1 MAAPSRNIRYIT
13 IAGCGPGSPEYITP
27 AAIAAVEKAD
37 LLIGTE
43 RLVRLFSPRPTQSV
57 VVNSTVEQALDAIEQ
72 RPDCKNIAVLV
83 TGDPGVFSLA
93 RLVIERF
100 GREQCRVIPGISS
113 IQAAFARFGLDWAD
127 AKIISAHKEDPDPD
141 DSLLKSGKIAVLLGR
156 EGSLRW
162 VADHIVKN
170 VPEDRRIFVC
180 ENLNLDDESVQEAR
194 CEELRDLHV
203 SPRTVV
209 LIVKGELLS

>member
-1 MAAPSRNIRYIT
+1 MAIASQIT
-13 IAGCGPGSPEYITP
+13 IVGCGPGSPEYIIP

-43 RLVRLFSPRPTQSV
+43 RLLRLFPSRPTQRV

-72 RPDCKNIAVLV
+72 RPDCKNITVLV

-100 GREQCRVIPGISS
+100 GREQCGVIPGISS
-113 IQAAFARFGLDWAD
+113 IQAAFARLGLDWAD

-141 DSLLKSGKIAVLLGR
+141 DSLLGSEKIAVLLGR
-156 EGSLRW
+156 EASLQW
-162 VADHIVKN
+162 VADHIVDN
-170 VPEDRRIFVC
+170 VPTDRRVFVC
-180 ENLNLDDESVQEAR
+180 ENLTMDDESVREAR
-194 CEELRDLHV
+194 REELRDLHV
-203 SPRTVV
+203 SSRTVV
-209 LIVKGELLS
+209 LIIKGDLLS

>member
-1 MAAPSRNIRYIT
+1 MTAPSRNIRYIT

-43 RLVRLFSPRPTQSV
+43 RLLKLFSSRPTQSV

-72 RPDCKNIAVLV
+72 RPNCRNVAVLV
-83 TGDPGVFSLA
+83 TGDPGIFSLA

-113 IQAAFARFGLDWAD
+113 IQTAFARLGLDWAD

-141 DSLLKSGKIAVLLGR
+141 ASLLKSDKIAVLLGR
-156 EGSLRW
+156 AGSLRW
-162 VADHIVKN
+162 VADHLVEN
-170 VPEDRRIFVC
+170 APANRRIFVF
-180 ENLNLDDESVQEAR
+180 ENLTMDDESVQEAR
-194 CEELRDLHV
+194 CDELRDLHV

>member
-1 MAAPSRNIRYIT
+1 MTDPGTCIRYIT
-13 IAGCGPGSPEYITP
+13 IVGCGPGSPEYVTP
-27 AAIAAVEKAD
+27 AAISAVEKAD

-72 RPDCKNIAVLV
+72 RPNCKNITVLV

-100 GREQCRVIPGISS
+100 GREQCRVIAGISS
-113 IQAAFARFGLDWAD
+113 IQAAFARLGLDWAD

-141 DSLLKSGKIAVLLGR
+141 DSPLKSDKIAVLLGR
-156 EGSLRW
+156 AGSLQW
-162 VADHIVKN
+162 VAEKIVEKA
-170 VPEDRRIFVC
+170 PEDRRIFVF
-180 ENLNLDDESVQEAR
+180 ENLTMDDESAREAR
-194 CEELRDLHV
+194 REELRALHV
-203 SPRTVV
+203 SSRTVV
-209 LIVKGELLS
+209 LIIKGDLLS